1 MDHSM
6 TANWRH
12 GVGSDARRE
21 YIQKEQIMDNTL
33 SFKLQED
40 TFNEVEK
47 ITHKMK
53 IPRNTYIN
61 NALEF
66 YNEFVQR
73 KLLRHQLE
81 KESKLVRVN
90 SMEISASFIECQ
102 K

>member
-12 GVGSDARRE
+12 GVVHDARRE

-90 SMEISASFIECQ
+90 SMEILASFIECQ